1 MLQVLFIGNLAADA
15 VVYANGQDKFL
26 SFRAASSRRYR
37 DQKTGQVVE
46 QAQWVTVNVNH
57 NYENYAQYL
66 VKGTKV
72 FVEGSLSTRIYTD
85 RSQIQQVGITINAL
99 RLELCGGPQIPSQ
112 QAGQAAAQYQPQPV
126 TRQAP
131 AQQTP
136 INYTPVNCQPMQQPR
151 TQPQT
156 QPSVAQNMP
165 PVQPGTIPEAERY
178 SEIPF

>member
-131 AQQTP
+131 AQQP
-136 INYTPVNCQPMQQPR
+136 QVNYTPVNGQPMQQPLQQPR
-151 TQPQT
+151 TQQAVQ
-156 QPSVAQNMP
+156 QPLP
-165 PVQPGTIPEAERY
+165 PFQPGTIPDAERY
-178 SEIPF
+178 SVEPF